1 MQRLVNAGLRLPRVG
16 LCHSVLLGRACPG
29 RPMSTSLCRRA
40 GSIADKSASSSST
53 TASLQAQILRQRQEA
68 YRQRN
73 RSLLMYSAAA
83 FIFGIGITYA
93 AVPLYR
99 AFCSATGF
107 SGTPMVGLG
116 RFQPSQLFPQYFDQS
131 TNSATRRIRVT
142 FNADHS
148 DSLPWTF
155 RPSQEEIFVLPGETA
170 LAFYKAKNKGDRD
183 ITGIATYNVSPD
195 RVSEA
200 GGNEWQWANRRAS
213 PRLRRTLPRL
223 NASASRSSGCLPTRT
238 STYPSSSSST
248 RMCSTI
254 QMCATSRMLC
264 SVTASLV
271 REETRRVGSWSP
283 TQTSKR

>member
-1 MQRLVNAGLRLPRVG
+1 
-16 LCHSVLLGRACPG
+16 
-29 RPMSTSLCRRA
+29 
-40 GSIADKSASSSST
+40 
-53 TASLQAQILRQRQEA
+53 
-68 YRQRN
+68 
-73 RSLLMYSAAA
+73 MYSAAA

-200 GGNEWQWANRRAS
+200 GGNEWQWADRHACQIAPYFAKIECFCFEEQRLLANEDVDLPVFFFIDKDVLDDPNVRDVKDVVLSYSFFGARRNEKSGQLEPDTDLEKVRKRVRLSLESCS
-213 PRLRRTLPRL
+213 PRPLTVHCWQGPLVAWQQIPPHV
-223 NASASRSSGCLPTRT
+223 SPC
-238 STYPSSSSST
+238 
-248 RMCSTI
+248 I
-254 QMCATSRMLC
+254 I
-264 SVTASLV
+264 TAND
-271 REETRRVGSWSP
+271 EGH
-283 TQTSKR
+283 